1 MEIGIAVVGIVLVSL
16 WFLKGAFSSRM
27 NERDKAD
34 EEYQKALEQNRKAD
48 AKLSDPD
55 HVKRVQDRFNS

>member
-1 MEIGIAVVGIVLVSL
+1 MEIGIAIVGIVLVSL

-34 EEYQKALEQNRKAD
+34 EEYQKALEANRKAD
-48 AKLSDPD
+48 AMLSDPE

>member
-1 MEIGIAVVGIVLVSL
+1 MEIGIAIVGIVLVSL

-34 EEYQKALEQNRKAD
+34 EEYQKALEANRNAD
-48 AKLSDPD
+48 AMLSDPE